1 MKQKISLIISTL
13 FLALGGA
20 FVFPIHA
27 QVLDTPKTPT
37 EEQDSSLSVLKTEY
51 SKLTTL
57 IPRLE
62 NTLVLITKRGFDT
75 EKAQLLL
82 DETKEQFVQTKEL
95 FENADQG
102 TTQQVKGIESEDPK
116 EEGGTMAIVQ
126 WEEGGVRKDVLQSR
140 ED

>member
-1 MKQKISLIISTL
+1 MKEKISFLISTL
-13 FLALGGA
+13 FLAFGGA
-20 FVFPIHA
+20 FVTPIHA
-27 QVLDTPKTPT
+27 QVLDIPKPPT
-37 EEQDSSLSVLKTEY
+37 QEQDSSLSVLKTEY

-95 FENADQG
+95 FEKKN
-102 TTQQVKGIESEDPK
+102 VKKDTIEESMKDSRLLLSQTLREIRLSLIPK
-116 EEGGTMAIVQ
+116 EN
-126 WEEGGVRKDVLQSR
+126 
-140 ED
+140 